1 MVNDRFPH
9 TVKVSRITENPDYN
23 PSFGNDEEQIETV
36 IFESV
41 CQNQLDT
48 NGDTTNRE
56 GAKLSDYTIY
66 APYPDYSD
74 DNPLGDRS
82 KSPHIKRDD
91 DLELNDGVRVI
102 KGRVVQFEA
111 GNLGIRIWWNETR

>member
-1 MVNDRFPH
+1 MVNERFPH

-41 CQNQLDT
+41 CQNQIGGG
-48 NGDTTNRE
+48 GDTTE
-56 GAKLSDYTIY
+56 PQGAKLSEYTIY
-66 APYPDYSD
+66 APYPNHSE
-74 DNPLGDRS
+74 DNPIGDRTQ
-82 KSPHIKRDD
+82 SPLVKRDD
-91 DLELNDGVRVI
+91 EVEMNDGVRTI